1 MKHFFFKENIDYK
14 KRKRNFFVVENKDI
28 VTKKVTDFYADL
40 PFPNYDNFETLRDLS
55 KKLENNVFLKN
66 FKKELG
72 FGKKIIEVGSGT
84 SQLSIMLAHNTNNF
98 VVAFDP
104 TIQSLM
110 LGYDFAEKNN
120 LNNCFFLN
128 GDIFNDPIKHG
139 SFDVVW
145 CTGVLHHTKDS
156 LAAFNIIS
164 KWLKPGGIM
173 VLGLYNKYGRLRTNF
188 RQFMY
193 NILGNSL
200 GTKYVLLFD
209 PYLRK
214 DITENKI
221 NSWINDQYKHP
232 VERSHTIDE
241 TLKWFNINNIDV
253 LNTIPSSDLSND
265 NFEQIFLKKE
275 KGNLV
280 SRIIAQI
287 LMLFSNQGS
296 EGGLFIIYGR
306 KKSNS

>member
-1 MKHFFFKENIDYK
+1 MRHFFFRDSIEYK
-14 KRKRNFFVVENKDI
+14 KYRENFYIVENKDK
-28 VTKKVTDFYADL
+28 VTKRVTDFYADL
-40 PFPNYDNFETLRDLS
+40 PFPNYDNFETIRDLS
-55 KKLENNVFLKN
+55 NKLENNAFLRN

-84 SQLSIMLAHNTNNF
+84 SQLSIMLAHNTNNY

-110 LGYDFAEKNN
+110 LGNNFAEKNN
-120 LNNCFFLN
+120 LKNCFFLN
-128 GDIFNDPIKHG
+128 GDIFNDPIEHCT
-139 SFDVVW
+139 FDVVW

-156 LAAFNIIS
+156 LEAFNIIS

-188 RQFMY
+188 RQFIY
-193 NILGNSL
+193 KILGNKL
-200 GTKYVLLFD
+200 GRKYVLFFD

-214 DITENKI
+214 DISENKT
-221 NSWINDQYKHP
+221 NSWINDQYEHP

-241 TLKWFNINNIDV
+241 TLKWFDKNNIEF
-253 LNTIPSSDLSND
+253 LNTIPSSNLSD
-265 NFEQIFLKKE
+265 ENFEQIFQKKDR
-275 KGNLV
+275 GSFF
-280 SRIIAQI
+280 SRLIAQI
-287 LMLFSNQGS
+287 SMLFNNLGS

-306 KKSNS
+306 KSNDS